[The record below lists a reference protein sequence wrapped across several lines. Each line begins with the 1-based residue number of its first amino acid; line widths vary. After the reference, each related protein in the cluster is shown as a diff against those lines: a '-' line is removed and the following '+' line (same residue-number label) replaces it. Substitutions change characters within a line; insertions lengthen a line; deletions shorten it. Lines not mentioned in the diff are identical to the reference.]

1 MQDFHDMCGY
11 CGFYSFEY
19 ECDWMHLEVVISP
32 LKSAI
37 QKLVPC
43 LHKLVLFC

>member
-1 MQDFHDMCGY
+1 MTCVVTV
-11 CGFYSFEY
+11 GFIEY